1 MHDIDRTQFE
11 SGWETGTAGEFG
23 YENFETYPESY
34 GETYEGEFEG
44 PYGEFEEENPISE
57 ADEMELAAEL
67 QDITNEQ
74 ELDQFIGK
82 IFKSVKR
89 AVGKTL
95 PPGVGRALGGMLRG
109 AAKNLLPM
117 AGATLGNMVV
127 PGLGGMVGGQ
137 LASVAGRAF
146 GLELEGLSPEDQEFE
161 LNRAFVKTAAEATK
175 QASVAPVAAP
185 PNVAAQQAMI
195 AAAQKYAPGLVAG
208 TPSNTSAG
216 FAATHSRHRR
226 MGRWERRG
234 NTIVLHGV

>member
-1 MHDIDRTQFE
+1 MHDIDRTQLE
-11 SGWETGTAGEFG
+11 TGWETGAAGEFG
-23 YENFETYPESY
+23 YENFETYPETY
-34 GETYEGEFEG
+34 GETYEGEFESL
-44 PYGEFEEENPISE
+44 YGEFEEESPIGE

-67 QDITNEQ
+67 QEISNEQ

-89 AVGKTL
+89 AVGKAL
-95 PPGVGRALGGMLRG
+95 PPGVGTALGGMLKG

-117 AGATLGNMVV
+117 AGAALGNMVV

-161 LNRAFVKTAAEATK
+161 LNRAFVKTAAEAAK
-175 QASVAPVAAP
+175 QASLAPVAAP
-185 PNVAAQQAMI
+185 PNVAAQQAMV
-195 AAAQKYAPGLVAG
+195 AAAHKHAPGLVAG
-208 TPSNTSAG
+208 TPPGAT
-216 FAATHSRHRR
+216 AAMTANRSRRRR

-234 NTIVLHGV
+234 NTIILHGV